1 MTNFSG
7 HIGDKFLER
16 IRYVNLITHGS
27 NSRIRGISL
36 LSVSGKVFAKILDAG
51 ICQVT
56 EGQVME
62 EQAGFRV
69 GRGCRDQVLVVRQ
82 LGEKTIEKD
91 GKMYAAFI
99 DLEKA

>member
-1 MTNFSG
+1 MSILS
-7 HIGDKFLER
+7 HMVVIQELE
-16 IRYVNLITHGS
+16 GS
-27 NSRIRGISL
+27 VCL
-36 LSVSGKVFAKILDAG
+36 VSQAKILDAR

-69 GRGCRDQVLVVRQ
+69 GRGCRDQVLAVRQ